1 MVFQV
6 LLTYKHANVAAC
18 LQTVHLR
25 YSPNITNKIQ
35 VQRYLKLKS
44 SHNTSKISVAPKCTY
59 HLCEGAFHSHH
70 SGPVRWRCKSGLVC
84 TYWFLVNLL
93 AADSVDLHQLAW
105 ELFVLNE
112 NSTQVWP
119 TDLCLSNLR
128 SFMLKNYIYRA
139 STDLHLHLTGLITH
153 YIHKTTQQVLLAEV
167 ICIPGRLTS
176 KHLLISI
183 HLKPHRRILHV
194 QHLFILKHVLCNR
207 ILQSV

>member
-1 MVFQV
+1 MQK
-6 LLTYKHANVAAC
+6 LQHAFKLFTQDI
-18 LQTVHLR
+18 LQTLH
-25 YSPNITNKIQ
+25 YKIQ
-35 VQRYLKLKS
+35 VQRDLKLKS
-44 SHNTSKISVAPKCTY
+44 SHNASKISVAPKCTY

-139 STDLHLHLTGLITH
+139 STDLHLHLTGLITQD
-153 YIHKTTQQVLLAEV
+153 IHKTTQQILLAEV